1 MYIFGMISGNK
12 MEEIADEVL
21 ADLTLDEGLDSCP
34 YVIFYS
40 AAVLAA
46 EASHFFL
53 PLAFL

>member
-12 MEEIADEVL
+12 MEGIADEVL
-21 ADLTLDEGLDSCP
+21 ADLALDEGLDSCP
-34 YVIFYS
+34 YVI